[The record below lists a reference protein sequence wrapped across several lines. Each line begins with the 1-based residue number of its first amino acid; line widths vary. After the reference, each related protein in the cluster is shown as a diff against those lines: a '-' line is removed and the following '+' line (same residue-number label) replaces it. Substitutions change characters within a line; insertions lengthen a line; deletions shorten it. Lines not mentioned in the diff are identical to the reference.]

1 VTENQQPI
9 TERQPD
15 EPFDG
20 FMFGSDIKAGTYDGR
35 LVKLGRYSFEWEGQT
50 VEKVRWTF
58 EVAVAEGVEEVT
70 GSTSTS
76 FTPDKAT
83 AFAWATSLLG
93 RLPEPGEK
101 VSEQLLNRP
110 CMVVIEIKDNGYP
123 KVSAVL
129 PAKRG

>member
-1 VTENQQPI
+1 MIENQQPQ

-20 FMFGSDIKAGTYDGR
+20 FQYGSTVKAGTYDAR
-35 LVKLGRYSFEWEGQT
+35 LVKLGRYTFDYEGAT

-58 EVAVAEGVEEVT
+58 EVAVEEGIEEVT

-76 FTPDKAT
+76 FSPERST

-93 RLPEPGEK
+93 RRPEPGER

-110 CMVVIEIKDNGYP
+110 CILQVEVKESGWP
-123 KVSAVL
+123 KVVAVL
-129 PAKRG
+129 PAKR